1 MSQPTYL
8 ERLALDLIIG
18 LSHVPEE
25 CRARHAGYLAAAQN
39 ADGGFSGREGP
50 SDLYYTGF
58 ALRGLAVLGELSPQ
72 TCDRAAG
79 YLRECLSHRASVV
92 DFFSL
97 LYSCGLVAIS
107 GGPDVLAET
116 PPGWQNRTAAEL
128 ETFRTPDGGYNKT
141 PGGSAGS
148 TYHSFL
154 VVLCHELIERPLP
167 APERLKTFIRS
178 RQRDDGGFVEIGP
191 MKRSGANP
199 TSAAVATLR
208 ILDDEVADPRIIDFL
223 LGLVSA
229 EGGIR
234 ANTRIPL
241 ADLLSTFTGLWTLKE
256 LGAFDQIDRSAA
268 LRYVQQLKDPAGGF
282 RAGLWDERADAE
294 YTFYGLG
301 SLALLF
307 SPA

>member
-25 CRARHAGYLAAAQN
+25 CRARHAAYLAAAQN
-39 ADGGFSGREGP
+39 PDGGFSGREGP

-58 ALRGLAVLGELSPQ
+58 ALRGLAILGELSPQ
-72 TCDRAAG
+72 LCDRAAG
-79 YLRECLSHRASVV
+79 YLRACLSHRASVV

-116 PPGWQNRTAAEL
+116 PPGWQDRTAAEL
-128 ETFRTPDGGYNKT
+128 ETFHTPDGGYNKT
-141 PGGSAGS
+141 PGGPAGS

-154 VVLCHELIERPLP
+154 VVLCHELIERALP
-167 APERLKTFIRS
+167 APERLRAFILS

-191 MKRSGANP
+191 MKRGGANP
-199 TSAAVATLR
+199 TAAAVATLR
-208 ILDDEVADPRIIDFL
+208 ILDGQVADSRVIDFL
-223 LGLVSA
+223 MGLVSV

-241 ADLLSTFTGLWTLKE
+241 ADLLSTFTGLWTLRE

-268 LRYVQQLKDPAGGF
+268 LRYVQQLEDPAGGF

-294 YTFYGLG
+294 YTLYGLG
-301 SLALLF
+301 SLALLS
-307 SPA
+307 SPS